1 MLPFTPAPPPSG
13 NLAFNPG
20 GSEFPKAVASYSDR
34 FGGKPMSA
42 IDGKIIYLPTPMNRW
57 TSYES
62 PNAVDWLDIDFGK
75 PVSISRV
82 ELHIYDDRGGVQAP
96 TEIKLQSFEV
106 EQWKEVSDQHA
117 SPAKPTG
124 SMMNTIRFPKL
135 TTTRLRILFTNKDK
149 ARSGVTEV
157 EVWEE

>member
-1 MLPFTPAPPPSG
+1 MI
-13 NLAFNPG
+13 
-20 GSEFPKAVASYSDR
+20 
-34 FGGKPMSA
+34 A

-75 PVSISRV
+75 AVAIGRV
-82 ELHIYDDRGGVQAP
+82 ELHVYDDRGGVQAP
-96 TEIKLQSFEV
+96 TEIKLQSFEAD
-106 EQWKEVSDQHA
+106 QWKDIADQQA
-117 SPAKPTG
+117 TPAEPAGGT
-124 SMMNTIRFPKL
+124 MNTIRFPKL
-135 TTTRLRILFTNKDK
+135 ATAKLRILFTNKEK